1 MANDHSNQGY
11 LPDSYRVPSH
21 SNGAYN
27 HIYTTTTPHRTTS
40 RAYASSSYANSSS
53 AASSSSSDGDD
64 DVSDTDS
71 YDSELLELQ
80 AAEREWEENVRQLQL
95 AVSVLI
101 LPTIG
106 KWLGRRWS
114 YFCRCSSPRFTSSIS
129 LPTRHHRAYAFG
141 GNLFAVYARYIK
153 VGWSWSV
160 LLPETWLKRST
171 T

>member
-1 MANDHSNQGY
+1 MANHHSNQGY

-40 RAYASSSYANSSS
+40 RAYASSAYANSSS

-64 DVSDTDS
+64 DGSDTDS

-114 YFCRCSSPRFTSSIS
+114 YFCRCLSPRFTSVSFFRQDIIKLMHSVVTS
-129 LPTRHHRAYAFG
+129 LQYMLDTSKSDGHGLFCFPRHG
-141 GNLFAVYARYIK
+141 
-153 VGWSWSV
+153 
-160 LLPETWLKRST
+160 
-171 T
+171 